1 LSLLELTATLGIKV
15 VYERAHWEL
24 VNEVKAIRKKKKSV
38 RKLSRRRQN
47 NWLQVWLGRKREDSL
62 KIENCSLKIED
73 YSPAGQWLGL
83 CSPYT
88 EGTGLIPDWGT
99 KIPHAIITPK
109 TKKLQKT
116 TKKNKLYEKNR
127 KLLDMKGLLEMH
139 ILDTKQER

>member
-1 LSLLELTATLGIKV
+1 MTKECTPRRRGTRITTPSFCP
-15 VYERAHWEL
+15 YSSWEL
-24 VNEVKAIRKKKKSV
+24 KAVARRAVVILKQPLRSV

-47 NWLQVWLGRKREDSL
+47 NWLQVWLGRKGEDSL

-116 TKKNKLYEKNR
+116 TKKTNC
-127 KLLDMKGLLEMH
+127 MKRIENC
-139 ILDTKQER
+139 